1 MPQEDDLAKTLTA
14 GRRVLERW
22 QTPAEFIAKVDELA
36 DLVNSEELFN
46 SPAAK
51 FLQDAMVLATFVNY
65 RATEKVHLVEEKEQ
79 WPDGQTGTPEKP
91 IDVEV
96 TEVLEKGRRR
106 GDEYRKKFRPS
117 DGKPEDWRNR
127 ALTIPRQLEEAIQR
141 KIDKAY
147 ARKCTLVIYLNMS
160 NYGILQQETETRI
173 TEVKANYPDKFTEI
187 CVLWQEKLL

>member
-1 MPQEDDLAKTLTA
+1 MSQEDDRAKTLTA

-79 WPDGQTGTPEKP
+79 WPDGRQGHQRNRSILKLRKCWKRVAGAGMNTAKSSGGVTASPK
-91 IDVEV
+91 IGV
-96 TEVLEKGRRR
+96 TEH
-106 GDEYRKKFRPS
+106 
-117 DGKPEDWRNR
+117 
-127 ALTIPRQLEEAIQR
+127 
-141 KIDKAY
+141 
-147 ARKCTLVIYLNMS
+147 
-160 NYGILQQETETRI
+160 
-173 TEVKANYPDKFTEI
+173 
-187 CVLWQEKLL
+187 